1 MIHDITEYGLWFN
14 IFANFFNKGQSNLSK
29 GDIAHIQKIFWQNA
43 LRSWFLGMHFG
54 PNFGGMEGRRESTI
68 VPFERAIVVSYKL
81 SIVTFVL
88 SLTIRPQFAI
98 ECL

>member
-1 MIHDITEYGLWFN
+1 MISPNMAYGSISLLTFLTRVKV
-14 IFANFFNKGQSNLSK
+14 ICQKAISLIYK
-29 GDIAHIQKIFWQNA
+29 KIFWQNA